1 MSIETRNIFET
12 AQGLR
17 RPKGIMR
24 VVPKLTLAFALLVS
38 TLGIVGTVGVASSAN
53 ASTKTFTVYV
63 SNNYMGNQWRPQM
76 ENDAKVM
83 AKQMGG
89 EINLKF
95 ANSAGT
101 AADQIASL
109 QTIIRD
115 KPSAIMIDSAS
126 ATALNPTIKSACAA
140 GIIVFSFDQTV
151 TAPCAYKLEENYA
164 EEAHDMVMWLGTE
177 LKGKGNILEDT
188 GLAGIPISTTFVNV
202 WKADLAKS
210 FPGIKIVGTFDS
222 EYAPGP
228 DLQGVTADL
237 AQKVTVNGILNGGYC
252 SSDIQAL
259 KTAGM
264 PLVPDTCLDV
274 NGNEQ
279 ACQTANIPCFFF
291 AAPAYVSAIALQDI
305 VKILKH
311 TGTVKKNQGYYNIN
325 FVTTVGNIKFSHQQ
339 SVMVLTPG
347 VNYYP
352 TESAALITPI
362 TAPGLGIT
370 AKSALNGPSQ

>member
-1 MSIETRNIFET
+1 MT
-12 AQGLR
+12 AV
-17 RPKGIMR
+17 I
-24 VVPKLTLAFALLVS
+24 ALLAA
-38 TLGIVGTVGVASSAN
+38 TLGMVGSVGTASSSG
-53 ASTKTFTVYV
+53 ASTKTFTVYL

-83 AKQMGG
+83 AKQMGRQ
-89 EINLKF
+89 INLKM
-95 ANSAGT
+95 ANSGGT

-115 KPSAIMIDSAS
+115 KPNAIMIDSAS
-126 ATALNPTIKSACAA
+126 ATALNPTIQSACAA

-164 EEAHDMVMWLGTE
+164 KEAHDMAMWLGTE
-177 LKGKGNILEDT
+177 LKGTGNILEDT
-188 GLAGIPISTTFVNV
+188 GLAGIPISTTFVKV
-202 WKADLAKS
+202 WTADLAKY
-210 FPGIKIVGTFDS
+210 FPKIKVVGTFNS
-222 EYAPGP
+222 QYAPGP

-259 KTAGM
+259 TTAGM

-279 ACQTANIPCFFF
+279 ACQKAKIPCFFF

-305 VKILKH
+305 VKILNH
-311 TGTVKKNQGYYNIN
+311 TGTVKKAQGYYDAN
-325 FVTTVGNIKFSHQQ
+325 FVTSAGNIKFSHQQ
-339 SVMVLTPG
+339 KVMVLTPG

-370 AKSALNGPSQ
+370 AQTALNGPRK

>member
-1 MSIETRNIFET
+1 
-12 AQGLR
+12 
-17 RPKGIMR
+17 
-24 VVPKLTLAFALLVS
+24 
-38 TLGIVGTVGVASSAN
+38 
-53 ASTKTFTVYV
+53 
-63 SNNYMGNQWRPQM
+63 MGNQWRPQM

-83 AKQMGG
+83 AKKMGATV
-89 EINLKF
+89 NLKI

-101 AADQIASL
+101 AAEQIASL

-115 KPSAIMIDSAS
+115 KPNAIMIDSAS
-126 ATALNPTIKSACAA
+126 ATALNPTVQSACRQ

-151 TAPCAYKLEENYA
+151 TAPCAYKLQENYA
-164 EEAHDMVMWLGTE
+164 KEAHDMVMWLGKE
-177 LKGKGNILEDT
+177 LKGTGNILEDT
-188 GLAGIPISTTFVNV
+188 GLAGIPISTTFVKV
-202 WKADLAKS
+202 WTADLAAN
-210 FPGIKIVGTFDS
+210 FPAIKVVGTFDS
-222 EYAPGP
+222 QYAPGP
-228 DLQGVTADL
+228 NLQGVTADL

-259 KTAGM
+259 TTAGM

-279 ACQTANIPCFFF
+279 ACQKANIPCFFF

-311 TGTVKKNQGYYNIN
+311 TAKFKKSQGYYDTN
-325 FVTTVGNIKFSHQQ
+325 FVSSVGNIQFSHQQ
-339 SVMVLTPG
+339 GVMVLTPG

-352 TESAALITPI
+352 KSSASLITPI

-370 AKSALNGPSQ
+370 AKTALNGPSK